1 MPVLVIHFAMWFGVP
16 VPLKGGGTT
25 AGFDASCAKVNIAV
39 ETRVTRN
46 KVTRVFMKILLLN
59 GIVG

>member
-1 MPVLVIHFAMWFGVP
+1 MLALVIHFAIWFGVP

-25 AGFDASCAKVNIAV
+25 AGFDASCANVNSAV
-39 ETRVTRN
+39 ETSVTRN
-46 KVTRVFMKILLLN
+46 KVTRVFMEILLLN